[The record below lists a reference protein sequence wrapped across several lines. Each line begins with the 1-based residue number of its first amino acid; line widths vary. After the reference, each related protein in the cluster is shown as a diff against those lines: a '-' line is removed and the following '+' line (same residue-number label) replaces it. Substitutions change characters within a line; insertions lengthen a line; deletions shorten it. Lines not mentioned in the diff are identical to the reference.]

1 MSTLHWQIREAL
13 LDLRDDGRL
22 AVLIYLISRANIRM
36 RCYPGVE
43 LIEKE
48 THWSSASVNEA
59 KKWLVNA
66 GAIMLVPHELRIDDE
81 LKLPP
86 RQHVY
91 QLTGVMRLS
100 SGQIIPYLF
109 LSPEAEAEIRGVVE
123 RMAAPDNSLVS
134 KTSPTSDKG
143 INSIKGVYRED
154 IPKPSVPASMGMRLP
169 KASKREDEEMSYGD
183 EGAKVVAPKSALH
196 VWVLSHVPGTKA
208 LAKTSVAKLYQE
220 VLLPDGKTTPP
231 PSALYDNAPLYREW
245 LTAKVL
251 AYFKTQTHESPSG
264 AAKHLINLI
273 CRFQAFTDPQH
284 GYFAYVN
291 SVNVLEKA
299 QERQQR
305 ATDEIINTVKPD
317 GTGEVPGWMRDADSL
332 DDGVFS

>member
-1 MSTLHWQIREAL
+1 MSKQTRIRRSAHDAENHYFMSSRRTAQDKSLTYEARGL
-13 LDLRDDGRL
+13 LF
-22 AVLIYLISRANIRM
+22 YL
-36 RCYPGVE
+36 
-43 LIEKE
+43 
-48 THWSSASVNEA
+48 
-59 KKWLVNA
+59 
-66 GAIMLVPHELRIDDE
+66 
-81 LKLPP
+81 
-86 RQHVY
+86 
-91 QLTGVMRLS
+91 LS
-100 SGQIIPYLF
+100 
-109 LSPEAEAEIRGVVE
+109 
-123 RMAAPDNSLVS
+123 
-134 KTSPTSDKG
+134 
-143 INSIKGVYRED
+143 
-154 IPKPSVPASMGMRLP
+154 KPSDWVIQIKDLQCEGAGRDKVYGILRELTKRNYMSREFIRDQGKIGGIEYIAYEEPFTEKPYTAKPFTAKPDYTEDRLKQNTDKRHIPEPKVPASMGMRLP
-169 KASKREDEEMSYGD
+169 RASKRDDEEVSYGD

-220 VLLPDGKTTPP
+220 VLLPDGKTTPT

-284 GYFAYVN
+284 GYFAYVS